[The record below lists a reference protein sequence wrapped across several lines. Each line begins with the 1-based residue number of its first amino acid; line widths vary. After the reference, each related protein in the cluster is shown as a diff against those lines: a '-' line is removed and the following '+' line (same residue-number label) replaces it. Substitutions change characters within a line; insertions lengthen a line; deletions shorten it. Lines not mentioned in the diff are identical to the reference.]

1 MTAAEKKRFYNR
13 VRSTCLKHGV
23 DIIYDGAIHA
33 YEGIKLVKDNWTLAE
48 QHCDDRGF
56 PLSIDWKE
64 LSEKLES
71 QGYTGGV
78 K

>member
-1 MTAAEKKRFYNR
+1 MKEAEKKRFYNR
-13 VRSTCLKHGV
+13 VRRTCLKHVV
-23 DIIYDGAIHA
+23 DIIYAGAIHA